1 MDYSPPGSY
10 LPGIFQARIREWVAF
25 SYWRGSSPPRDGT
38 RESCLSCI
46 SRCSLYHHATWEVHS
61 NCSWVKKKKIG
72 HLVIKV
78 FSHGS
83 DGKVSACS
91 ARDQVQS
98 LSREDSP
105 GEWNGYP
112 LQYFGLDNRMD
123 RGAWQAVVHGVAKS
137 LANWVTNT
145 NDQGCT

>member
-1 MDYSPPGSY
+1 MIPWTIAHQAPTSQEFSRQESESGLPFPTEGDLPHPGMEPVSLASPALVGVVFTTMPPGKSIAIV
-10 LPGIFQARIREWVAF
+10 PG
-25 SYWRGSSPPRDGT
+25 
-38 RESCLSCI
+38 L
-46 SRCSLYHHATWEVHS
+46 
-61 NCSWVKKKKIG
+61 KKKKI
-72 HLVIKV
+72 
-78 FSHGS
+78 
-83 DGKVSACS
+83 

-137 LANWVTNT
+137 LAN
-145 NDQGCT
+145 

>member
-1 MDYSPPGSY
+1 MIPWTIAHQAPTSQEFSRQESESGLPFPTEGDLPHPGMEPVSLASPALVGVVFTTMPPGKSIAIV
-10 LPGIFQARIREWVAF
+10 PG
-25 SYWRGSSPPRDGT
+25 
-38 RESCLSCI
+38 L
-46 SRCSLYHHATWEVHS
+46 
-61 NCSWVKKKKIG
+61 KKKKIG

-137 LANWVTNT
+137 LAN
-145 NDQGCT
+145 

>member
-1 MDYSPPGSY
+1 MEPVSLASPALVGVVFTTMPPGKSIAIV
-10 LPGIFQARIREWVAF
+10 PG
-25 SYWRGSSPPRDGT
+25 
-38 RESCLSCI
+38 L
-46 SRCSLYHHATWEVHS
+46 
-61 NCSWVKKKKIG
+61 KKNG

-112 LQYFGLDNRMD
+112 LQYFGLDNPMD
-123 RGAWQAVVHGVAKS
+123 RGAWQAVVHGVTKS
-137 LANWVTNT
+137 QTRLRDRKSTRLNSSHPK
-145 NDQGCT
+145 